1 VIRESI
7 VCSPACV
14 SLALPLLPEDH
25 TSLIIS
31 ESCLLFSHSFR
42 NSSQSMELVRNT
54 GVRSPPLSGR
64 VPAAVSSHSAAVQ
77 APQRRQLVDPAE
89 WKHAGEILRTFRE
102 IADPDPAW
110 GMPTRESIHSEIKM
124 GRERREVEISR
135 AARRSP
141 KPRHI
146 AAEQPRY
153 LTVEELT
160 LRLGLRDPDDP
171 PAKRRILTVDEL
183 TVCLGLMNGQE
194 NRRNRNPRSRTRVAE

>member
-1 VIRESI
+1 LSLVLSLVSQLVPVHGTGEEYW
-7 VCSPACV
+7 SPV
-14 SLALPLLPEDH
+14 SSAEWEGSRGRLL
-25 TSLIIS
+25 
-31 ESCLLFSHSFR
+31 
-42 NSSQSMELVRNT
+42 
-54 GVRSPPLSGR
+54 PLSGC
-64 VPAAVSSHSAAVQ
+64 SSTSATH
-77 APQRRQLVDPAE
+77 QLVDPAE

-194 NRRNRNPRSRTRVAE
+194 NRRNRTPRSRTRVAE